1 MKRTLVAATL
11 AAVTWGGAALA
22 QGAVESEEAW
32 QEQQQEIQCEGG
44 ACPPPTGN
52 APGIEPGIEPGTG
65 GTGEAGVL
73 PPPQTNVNVNIEQ
86 PPAPAPAVAPVA
98 AEPKKKDG
106 ANMRGLTLT
115 LGGGVEGYTGGLSDQ
130 IRPGPA
136 WAVSANIRPT
146 RVLGLELG
154 YNGAANNVRG
164 TDLVDGAD
172 IVRNGGQAVA
182 TVGLTAAAIQPYLLG
197 GVGLSRY
204 NVRGGD
210 NTRFKDDTTGHIPV
224 GAGLR
229 THVGPFTA
237 DARFNYDVLFDTE
250 FATNVEARDIA
261 GVNTVNGGR
270 YLGTLNLGGTF

>member
-22 QGAVESEEAW
+22 QGAVESEEGW
-32 QEQQQEIQCEGG
+32 QHEEREMECAGS
-44 ACPPPTGN
+44 ACPPPS
-52 APGIEPGIEPGTG
+52 GIEPGTG

-86 PPAPAPAVAPVA
+86 PPAPAPAQAVAPVA
-98 AEPKKKDG
+98 AEPTKKKGG
-106 ANMRGLTLT
+106 ANMRGLMLT
-115 LGGGVEGYTGGLSDQ
+115 VGGGVEGYTGGLSDQ

-136 WAVSANIRPT
+136 WSVNATIRPS
-146 RVLGLELG
+146 RVVGLELG

-164 TDLVDGAD
+164 GDLVNGAD
-172 IVRNGGQAVA
+172 IVRNGGQAMA
-182 TVGLTAAAIQPYLLG
+182 TVGLTATAIQPYVMG

-237 DARFNYDVLFDTE
+237 DARFNYNVLFDTG

>member
-22 QGAVESEEAW
+22 QGAVEEEKW
-32 QEQQQEIQCEGG
+32 QGHEAVECEGN
-44 ACPPPTGN
+44 ACPPPSQVGE
-52 APGIEPGIEPGTG
+52 GKG
-65 GTGEAGVL
+65 GSGEAEIL
-73 PPPQTNVNVNIEQ
+73 PAPQTNVNVNIEQ
-86 PPAPAPAVAPVA
+86 PPAPAQAVAPVA
-98 AEPKKKDG
+98 AGAEKEKKKSG
-106 ANMRGLTLT
+106 AHMRGLTLT
-115 LGGGVEGYTGGLSDQ
+115 VGGGVEGYTGGLSNQ

-136 WAVSANIRPT
+136 WSVNANLRPT
-146 RVLGLELG
+146 RVVGLELG
-154 YNGAANNVRG
+154 YNGAANNVKG
-164 TDLVDGAD
+164 GDLVNGAD

-182 TVGLTAAAIQPYLLG
+182 TVGLTATAIQPYVLG

-210 NTRFKDDTTGHIPV
+210 NTRFKDDTTGHVPL

-237 DARFNYDVLFDTE
+237 DARFNYNVLFDAG
-250 FATNVEARDIA
+250 FATNVQARDVA
-261 GVNTVNGGR
+261 GVNTINGGR